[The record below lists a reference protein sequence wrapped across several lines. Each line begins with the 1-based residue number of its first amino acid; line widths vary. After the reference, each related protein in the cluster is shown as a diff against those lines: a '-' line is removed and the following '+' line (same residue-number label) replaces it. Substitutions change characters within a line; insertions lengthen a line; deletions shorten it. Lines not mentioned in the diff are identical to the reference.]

1 MAINHVVIDR
11 LSSFLGQLKDE
22 GYKVKNGISIATID
36 LKIRTIAIDEKTW
49 KFKLLVVNEQT
60 GKVFKEEIHFV
71 PLDEDGIDHM
81 IHVLDSIINEVN
93 NAINQIKL

>member
-60 GKVFKEEIHFV
+60 GEIHFV